1 MRREE
6 RVAPELMVAAAADRQ
21 KELGEGGGGAIAKER
36 RYREQKF

>member
-21 KELGEGGGGAIAKER
+21 KELGEGGGAIAKER